1 VTPGTPGAQAH
12 LSVGGG
18 PGNRA
23 ITRDPRGE
31 AVRRKDYIVFG
42 QRWTAQ
48 LTFAIGMS
56 LVVFFS
62 LIPAVGILVISFT
75 DIRSLPYLPTHWIG
89 IENFQTFFS
98 AAQIGYNLSA
108 LKNTFVFAIA
118 VTVFQNALALLI
130 AVLLNQRIR
139 GRNFARAVVFLPTIL
154 GVTVIGLIFSLI
166 FNPSAGPAAELWAAF
181 GQSTAFFGDPNLA
194 MALVIVVQVWSG
206 IGVAVVIYLA
216 GLQAIPQELYE
227 VADIDGATRTQK
239 LRYITIP
246 LLMPSVTANTLL
258 CIIGSLQSY
267 QLIYVL
273 TGPINPA
280 TQVLSLAIFT
290 QGFGGAQGGTV
301 QSQGYAAAISM
312 VQFVIVAIVSLA
324 ALAYLRRKETTL

>member
-1 VTPGTPGAQAH
+1 M
-12 LSVGGG
+12 
-18 PGNRA
+18 
-23 ITRDPRGE
+23 
-31 AVRRKDYIVFG
+31 RRRNYIVFG

-48 LTFAIGMS
+48 LTFAIGIS
-56 LVVFFS
+56 LVVLFS

-75 DIRSLPYLPTHWIG
+75 DIRSLPYLPTSWVG
-89 IENFQTFFS
+89 FDNYVTFFS
-98 AAQIGYNLSA
+98 AAQIGYNLAA
-108 LKNTFVFAIA
+108 LKNTFVFALA
-118 VTVFQNALALLI
+118 VTFFQNTIALLI
-130 AVLLNQRIR
+130 AVLLNQRLK

-181 GQSTAFFGDPNLA
+181 GRSSAFFGDPGLA
-194 MALVIVVQVWSG
+194 MTLVIFVQVWAG

-216 GLQAIPQELYE
+216 GLQAIAPELYE
-227 VADIDGATRTQK
+227 VADIDGATAWQK
-239 LRYITIP
+239 LRFVTIP

-273 TGPINPA
+273 TGPSNPA

-312 VQFVIVAIVSLA
+312 VQFVIVAIISLA
-324 ALAYLRRKETTL
+324 TLTYLRRKETVL

>member
-1 VTPGTPGAQAH
+1 MR
-12 LSVGGG
+12 
-18 PGNRA
+18 N
-23 ITRDPRGE
+23 
-31 AVRRKDYIVFG
+31 YIVFG
-42 QRWTAQ
+42 RRSTAQ
-48 LTFAIGMS
+48 LTFALGMA
-56 LVVFFS
+56 LVVVFS

-75 DIRSLPYLPTHWIG
+75 DIRSLPFLPVHWVG
-89 IENFQTFFS
+89 LENYRTFFS
-98 AAQIGYNLSA
+98 AAQLGYNTVA
-108 LKNTFVFAIA
+108 LTNTFVFAFA
-118 VTVFQNALALLI
+118 VTLFQNSLALLI
-130 AVLLNQRIR
+130 AVLLNQRLK

-154 GVTVIGLIFSLI
+154 GVTVIGLIFTLI
-166 FNPSAGPAAELWAAF
+166 FNPAAGPAQQLWAAF
-181 GQSTAFFGDPNLA
+181 GSSSAFFGDPNLA
-194 MALVIVVQVWSG
+194 MALVIFVQVWSG

-227 VADIDGATRTQK
+227 VADIDGATSGQK
-239 LRYITIP
+239 LRNVTIP
-246 LLMPSVTANTLL
+246 LLAPAVTANTLL

-312 VQFVIVAIVSLA
+312 VQFVIVAIISLA
-324 ALAYLRRKETTL
+324 SLAYLRRRETAL